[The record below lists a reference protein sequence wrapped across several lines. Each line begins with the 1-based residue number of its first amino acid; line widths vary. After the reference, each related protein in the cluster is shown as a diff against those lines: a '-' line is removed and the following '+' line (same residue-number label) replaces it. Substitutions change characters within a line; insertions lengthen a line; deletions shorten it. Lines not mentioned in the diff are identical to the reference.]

1 MSKQTRKE
9 TTAMGIPWEA
19 EYGYAQAVKVDDLIF
34 LSGQVGHDDQ
44 GVIEGGMEEQMRRTY
59 ANVEKV
65 LAKFGATLD
74 NLVDETLY
82 VTDIDA
88 GWAARVKIKDEVFGG
103 EVPVASTIV
112 QVARLAFPELMLE
125 MRTVAKL

>member
-1 MSKQTRKE
+1 MSTQTKE
-9 TTAMGIPWEA
+9 TTSMGMPWEA
-19 EYGYAQAVKVDDLIF
+19 EYGYAQAVKVGDLLF

-44 GVIEGGMEEQMRRTY
+44 GAIEGDMDEQMRRTY
-59 ANVEKV
+59 ANMEKV

-88 GWAARVKIKDEVFGG
+88 GWASRVKMKDEVFGG
-103 EVPVASTIV
+103 NVPVASTIV
-112 QVARLAFPELMLE
+112 EVARLAFPELLLE
-125 MRTVAKL
+125 LRSVAKL